1 MKNSLISNIPARAMS
16 TATVSHHHN
25 GSIPEHQRQQSDYM
39 LPTTSPDRANIRD
52 LEVQRNRGRDLFR
65 YNANFRKAIRSNAA
79 NAVYTGIQPLF
90 LRRSDRQKL
99 TELNELWRDWVP
111 YSDFQS
117 VLNIYLHQ
125 AKAVQALGHTGEIFA
140 VARSGNV
147 GSPIDLSIQMIEAD
161 QVPIHLHAV
170 ADNGA
175 TIRHGIE
182 YDAEGRKV
190 AVWIMPQHPGDFTF
204 FTVLQNL
211 TRFPVED
218 IIHIMDP
225 DRIGESRGAPNGLS
239 AIAKSRDLQKMQ
251 DVTLEH
257 TTQQNALTGFIRP
270 VSGSG
275 GSVNTD
281 FFGDNEGQTSAPIG
295 DSVLRLGTFK
305 VLSGN
310 QDVSFA
316 TMADAGR
323 NYKDFTV
330 MGKHEVA
337 AGTDSTYSKTTGDLT
352 QVSFSSMR
360 EGGQEFQR
368 GIKQNYQMLLE
379 QQMCFKVNNWF
390 IQGAVFAGVV
400 TATEAAQ
407 VAVKNVPPGFPYAN
421 PLQGVEADSRAVRA
435 GFKSRNDVAMETGG
449 TDAETIDRENA
460 ADQQSATA
468 NELVYDSDAT
478 RRTRSGGEIDN
489 ELAASAVEDDNTR
502 TAT

>member
-1 MKNSLISNIPARAMS
+1 MKNSLISNLPARAMS
-16 TATVSHHHN
+16 TATISDHHN
-25 GSIPEHQRQQSDYM
+25 GAIPTHQRQQSDYM
-39 LPTTSPDRANIRD
+39 LPTISPDRANIRD
-52 LEVQRNRGRDLFR
+52 LEVQRNRGKDLFR
-65 YNANFRKAIRSNAA
+65 YNPNFRKAIKSNAA

-90 LRRSDRQKL
+90 LRRSDSQKITVL
-99 TELNELWRDWVP
+99 MELWREWVP

-117 VLNIYLHQ
+117 LLNIYLHQ

-140 VARSGNV
+140 VARSGNI
-147 GSPIDLSIQMIEAD
+147 GSPIDLSVQMVEAD
-161 QVPIHLHAV
+161 QVPIHLNAV
-170 ADNGA
+170 GDNGEF
-175 TIRHGIE
+175 IRHGIE
-182 YDAEGRKV
+182 YNAEGRKA
-190 AVWIMPQHPGDFTF
+190 AVWVMPHHPGDHTF
-204 FTVLQNL
+204 FSVLEKL
-211 TRFPVED
+211 TRFSVEN

-225 DRIGESRGAPNGLS
+225 DRIGESRGSPNALS
-239 AIAKSRDLQKMQ
+239 AIAKARDLQKMQ

-270 VSGSG
+270 GINNGSG
-275 GSVNTD
+275 VNTD
-281 FFGDNEGQTSAPIG
+281 WLGDNDGQTSAPIG

-305 VLSGN
+305 VLSQN

-330 MGKHEVA
+330 MGKHELA

-360 EGGQEFQR
+360 EGGQEYQR

-390 IQGAVFAGVV
+390 IQAAVFAGRI

-407 VAVKNVPPGFPYAN
+407 VFVKNVPPGFPYAN
-421 PLQGVEADSRAVRA
+421 PLQGVEADIRAVRA
-435 GFKSRNDVAMETGG
+435 GFKSRTDVAMQTGG

-460 ADQQSATA
+460 ADQQSATD

-478 RRTRSGGEIDN
+478 QRTRSGGEIDN